1 MPAFEWMRGDENMRA
16 TIVATALSLALWPSV
31 LPAGDLSSYQLKT
44 TRDLLGV
51 CTTPE
56 RDPDR
61 KEAVH
66 YCMGFL
72 EGAVGYHNAL
82 STHKDMKRLTCYPS
96 GTTREDGA
104 RAFIGWAQAR
114 QGDQKLMSEAPV
126 IGLMRSLNAQW
137 PCKEAQR

>member
-1 MPAFEWMRGDENMRA
+1 MRA
-16 TIVATALSLALWPSV
+16 TIVATVLALALGPSP
-31 LPAGDLSSYQLKT
+31 LSAGELSSFELKT
-44 TRDLLGV
+44 TRDLLQV
-51 CTTPE
+51 CTTPAD
-56 RDPDR
+56 DPTR
-61 KEAVH
+61 REAVH

-82 STHKDMKRLTCYPS
+82 STHRDMKRLTCYPS

-104 RAFIGWAQAR
+104 RAFIRWAQAR
-114 QGDQKLMSEAPV
+114 QDDQKTMSEAPV

>member
-1 MPAFEWMRGDENMRA
+1 MRA
-16 TIVATALSLALWPSV
+16 TIVAAVLSLALWPGLLS
-31 LPAGDLSSYQLKT
+31 AGDLASFGLKT
-44 TRDLLGV
+44 TRDLLEV

-56 RDPDR
+56 GDPIR

-66 YCMGFL
+66 YCIGFL

-82 STHKDMKRLTCYPS
+82 STHKDMRRLTCYPS

-104 RAFIGWAQAR
+104 RAFVGWAQAR
-114 QGDQKLMSEAPV
+114 QTDQKLMGEAPV